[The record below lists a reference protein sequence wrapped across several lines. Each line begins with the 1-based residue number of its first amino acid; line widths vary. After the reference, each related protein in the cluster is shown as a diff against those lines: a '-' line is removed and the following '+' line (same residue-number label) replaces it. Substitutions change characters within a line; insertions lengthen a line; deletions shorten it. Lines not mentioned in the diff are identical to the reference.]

1 MNKINYENIEQYIRE
16 DNILGAGKEVTAYNY
31 EDKVIKLFSNNR
43 TSPYKIISI
52 NGIEKL
58 STLPL
63 KYFNKPQDLI
73 IKDGMVIGY
82 TENKLLE
89 SELDRDSIDYK
100 GIKEDIIL
108 LSDNGFKIQDLYYNY
123 IIHDNH
129 FYFID
134 LTSYLYIP
142 TEVDFLKKNF
152 YNHNIKEMNIFLIG
166 YLLFNAFQDKSNGYE
181 FTKIYKAN
189 EYLIQNCGDNF
200 YGDIKNQTL

>member
-43 TSPYKIISI
+43 TSPYKLISI

-63 KYFNKPQDLI
+63 KYFNKPQDLV
-73 IKDGMVIGY
+73 IKDDMVIGY

-89 SELDRDSIDYK
+89 SELDRDSIDYE
-100 GIKEDIIL
+100 GIKEDIII

-123 IIHDNH
+123 IVHDNH

-134 LTSYLYIP
+134 LTSYMYVP
-142 TEVDFLKKNF
+142 TEEEFLKKNF
-152 YNHNIKEMNIFLIG
+152 YNNNIKEMNIFLIG
-166 YLLFNAFQDKSNGYE
+166 YLHFDAFQDANNVYE

-189 EYLIQNCGDNF
+189 EYRLKNCNDSF

>member
-134 LTSYLYIP
+134 LTSYMYVP
-142 TEVDFLKKNF
+142 TEEEFLKKNF
-152 YNHNIKEMNIFLIG
+152 YNNNIKEMNIFLIG

>member
-43 TSPYKIISI
+43 TSPYKLISI

-63 KYFNKPQDLI
+63 KYFNKPQDLV
-73 IKDGMVIGY
+73 IKDDMVIGY

>member
-142 TEVDFLKKNF
+142 TEVDF
-152 YNHNIKEMNIFLIG
+152 
-166 YLLFNAFQDKSNGYE
+166 
-181 FTKIYKAN
+181 
-189 EYLIQNCGDNF
+189 
-200 YGDIKNQTL
+200 